1 MSKIRRFMHAV
12 TGSVAALVIAVAI
25 PGGHAYLAGP
35 ESLAGSVQDE
45 TDAEYLAAFLAQCN
59 DIVKEEFKYQ
69 PGADLSQKE
78 VLGIYFTVYSH
89 MGAKE
94 KLIFF

>member
-35 ESLAGSVQDE
+35 ESLAGSGYE
-45 TDAEYLAAFLAQCN
+45 EAFLS
-59 DIVKEEFKYQ
+59 
-69 PGADLSQKE
+69 ADE
-78 VLGIYFTVYSH
+78 CHGH
-89 MGAKE
+89 G
-94 KLIFF
+94 

>member
-35 ESLAGSVQDE
+35 ESLAGSGYGCKRE
-45 TDAEYLAAFLAQCN
+45 TCFFL
-59 DIVKEEFKYQ
+59 
-69 PGADLSQKE
+69 P
-78 VLGIYFTVYSH
+78 
-89 MGAKE
+89 
-94 KLIFF
+94 